1 MSVVLPIPASP
12 STTTSCRVPLRT
24 VASAAVNSVNARS
37 RPTPRGRGNRSLV
50 SKRGRAAVVRR
61 RRLRQ
66 KSEPTPVQGLDEPRG
81 PRVVVERAPQ
91 LPDAGR
97 ERRIAHGNAR
107 PHLIEDFVLGDE
119 VPGTLCQKAEH
130 AQRLLRDVDFPRA
143 AGQPVGRMQAIAAEP
158 DHGSAGRAHERPI
171 LIPWFSSDLARS
183 GATECAGRARPT
195 ARRLSPGGPLM
206 SHPRPLS
213 RAIALATL
221 LTMGSATLASGQPPT
236 SDVVREWN
244 AIMVATVSGQNPFA
258 QGRFAAITQ
267 LAVFDA
273 VNAIERRH
281 VPYLPGTVA
290 PPGASAA
297 AAAVAAA
304 HKTLVTYFPAVA
316 PTLDAARAES
326 LARIPTAPPNRRHH
340 GWRVGRRSHHR
351 APGRRR
357 IGAAAVSSAS
367 VGRAG

>member
-1 MSVVLPIPASP
+1 
-12 STTTSCRVPLRT
+12 
-24 VASAAVNSVNARS
+24 
-37 RPTPRGRGNRSLV
+37 
-50 SKRGRAAVVRR
+50 
-61 RRLRQ
+61 
-66 KSEPTPVQGLDEPRG
+66 
-81 PRVVVERAPQ
+81 
-91 LPDAGR
+91 
-97 ERRIAHGNAR
+97 
-107 PHLIEDFVLGDE
+107 
-119 VPGTLCQKAEH
+119 
-130 AQRLLRDVDFPRA
+130 
-143 AGQPVGRMQAIAAEP
+143 
-158 DHGSAGRAHERPI
+158 
-171 LIPWFSSDLARS
+171 
-183 GATECAGRARPT
+183 
-195 ARRLSPGGPLM
+195 M

-304 HKTLVTYFPAVA
+304 HKTLVTYFPLLRRLSTPLVPSRWPA
-316 PTLDAARAES
+316 S
-326 LARIPTAPPNRRHH
+326 PTAPPRID
-340 GWRVGRRSHHR
+340 GIMVGESAAAAIIAHR
-351 APGRRR
+351 AADGSAPPQFHLPVSAEPGEWQLTPSCP
-357 IGAAAVSSAS
+357 AAGGVLKHWQFVTPFGIDSAS
-367 VGRAG
+367 QFSSPPPPALDSRIYARESQRGRGGGRHR